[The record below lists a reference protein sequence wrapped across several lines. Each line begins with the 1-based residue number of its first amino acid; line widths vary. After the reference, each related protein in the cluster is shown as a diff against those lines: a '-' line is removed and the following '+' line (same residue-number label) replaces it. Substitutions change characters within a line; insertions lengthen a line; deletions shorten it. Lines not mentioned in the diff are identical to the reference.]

1 MTAPQK
7 RKKRKITIHTID
19 SLMERTS
26 AEDDCIEW
34 LGYSYMNQYPQVS
47 HGGIMFP
54 VRKLVMM
61 LNNRKVPDLAYFK
74 TTCGND
80 LCVRLEHIKVVDQKK
95 HMQVMAAA
103 VDHKHPLRI
112 AKLQAAAAPRRKLS
126 QDQVDDIMVS
136 EEPSRAL
143 ALAHGVSHGTITKI
157 KANRARRIVNASLNP
172 FAGLMR

>member
-19 SLMERTS
+19 SLMERT
-26 AEDDCIEW
+26 IEE
-34 LGYSYMNQYPQVS
+34 GYCVEWSGYAYAGNNPQVS
-47 HGGIMFP
+47 HDGKMIA
-54 VRKLVMM
+54 VRKLVML
-61 LNNRKVPDLAYFK
+61 LNERKVPDLAYFK

-95 HMQVMAAA
+95 HMQVMNAA
-103 VDHKHPLRI
+103 VDHQNPLRI
-112 AKLQAAAAPRRKLS
+112 AKLQSASAHRRKLS
-126 QDQVDDIMVS
+126 QEQVDDIMVS
-136 EEPSRAL
+136 DESSRVL
-143 ALAHGVSHGTITKI
+143 AQAHGVSHGTITKI